1 MILRLKTT
9 SFLWLL
15 SVSVLC
21 LSQAASATDK
31 ALLDILLSNG
41 LISQAQY
48 EQLAETEV
56 LTTEAVLAG
65 VASQQIEPSAI
76 ESSTSGSQD
85 SELAGATALD
95 RSVQDAI
102 DSAVASAM
110 VADSPVKA
118 SYGSK
123 GFRLETR
130 DGNWQTNLQWRAQFR
145 YSNPY
150 GSDPRQ
156 IANYEDA
163 SGSSFEQRRLRMK
176 IGGHGF
182 QPWIKYYFELDLSRP
197 VTWTPMRSH
206 PALV

>member
-48 EQLAETEV
+48 EQLAEAEV

-65 VASQQIEPSAI
+65 VASQQIEPSTI
-76 ESSTSGSQD
+76 ESSTLSSQD

-102 DSAVASAM
+102 DTAVASAM

-123 GFRLETR
+123 GFRLETVSY
-130 DGNWQTNLQWRAQFR
+130 THLRAH
-145 YSNPY
+145 
-150 GSDPRQ
+150 
-156 IANYEDA
+156 E
-163 SGSSFEQRRLRMK
+163 
-176 IGGHGF
+176 
-182 QPWIKYYFELDLSRP
+182 
-197 VTWTPMRSH
+197 T
-206 PALV
+206 

>member
-21 LSQAASATDK
+21 LSQVASATDK
-31 ALLDILLSNG
+31 ALLDILLSNW

-85 SELAGATALD
+85 SELA
-95 RSVQDAI
+95 
-102 DSAVASAM
+102 
-110 VADSPVKA
+110 
-118 SYGSK
+118 
-123 GFRLETR
+123 
-130 DGNWQTNLQWRAQFR
+130 
-145 YSNPY
+145 
-150 GSDPRQ
+150 
-156 IANYEDA
+156 
-163 SGSSFEQRRLRMK
+163 
-176 IGGHGF
+176 
-182 QPWIKYYFELDLSRP
+182 
-197 VTWTPMRSH
+197 
-206 PALV
+206 

>member
-1 MILRLKTT
+1 MILRLRTT

-76 ESSTSGSQD
+76 ESSTPASQD

-123 GFRLETR
+123 
-130 DGNWQTNLQWRAQFR
+130 
-145 YSNPY
+145 
-150 GSDPRQ
+150 
-156 IANYEDA
+156 
-163 SGSSFEQRRLRMK
+163 
-176 IGGHGF
+176 
-182 QPWIKYYFELDLSRP
+182 DL
-197 VTWTPMRSH
+197 T
-206 PALV
+206 LVK

>member
-1 MILRLKTT
+1 MILRLRTT
-9 SFLWLL
+9 SVLWLL

-21 LSQAASATDK
+21 LSKAASATDK

-118 SYGSK
+118 SYCSK
-123 GFRLETR
+123 GFRL
-130 DGNWQTNLQWRAQFR
+130 
-145 YSNPY
+145 
-150 GSDPRQ
+150 
-156 IANYEDA
+156 
-163 SGSSFEQRRLRMK
+163 
-176 IGGHGF
+176 
-182 QPWIKYYFELDLSRP
+182 
-197 VTWTPMRSH
+197 
-206 PALV
+206 